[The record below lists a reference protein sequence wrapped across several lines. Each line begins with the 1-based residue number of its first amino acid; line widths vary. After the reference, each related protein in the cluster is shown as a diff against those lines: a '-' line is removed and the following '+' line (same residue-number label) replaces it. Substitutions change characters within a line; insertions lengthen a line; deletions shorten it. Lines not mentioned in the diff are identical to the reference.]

1 MDNNPAG
8 RPMEI
13 LLVEDHLED
22 ARVTIEAL
30 TVGSIPCRVS
40 LVLNGEE
47 AMRFLHREG
56 VFLTP
61 PCLLEWQYHA
71 QPRSRMVSAR
81 HFADSV
87 ARCLLT

>member
-1 MDNNPAG
+1 MA
-8 RPMEI
+8 
-13 LLVEDHLED
+13 
-22 ARVTIEAL
+22 AYEAL
-30 TVGSIPCRVS
+30 MAAKTKEVNVLTKMSEQKLGRVGDLGVVS
-40 LVLNGEE
+40 TWPVRICTHC
-47 AMRFLHREG
+47 MISLHREG